1 MRAQTAEEFHD
12 GVPSLRWQS
21 ATGGSI
27 QDSRFKI
34 PKNFNSTPNI
44 QNPKIALKQNYGKQ
58 YLTPNT

>member
-1 MRAQTAEEFHD
+1 MVKDLCSRGGESRADQFK
-12 GVPSLRWQS
+12 
-21 ATGGSI
+21 I
-27 QDSRFKI
+27 QNSRFKI